1 MAEGHVNSI
10 IFKLTTVMIAMI
22 MIMIIII
29 IIISTQ
35 TQVPVLKVITLQWDR
50 INNFRFT

>member
-1 MAEGHVNSI
+1 M
-10 IFKLTTVMIAMI
+10 FMLLTERCQEYCLA
-22 MIMIIII
+22 III